1 MKKSIAL
8 FLCTLVTTVS
18 VPSHAHD
25 SPTPRR
31 LIVPYTSGG
40 GSDMLSRALGQK
52 LSQALGEPVIV
63 ENRPGANG
71 YIAAGVVAKSP
82 PDGHT
87 LLVGGNALIIGPML
101 YSSHKLNTLKDFT
114 PIASLVRVTLVL
126 ISSPGLPANN
136 GREFV
141 QMARKEKN
149 LSYASPSPGIMFAT
163 EQIKALAGVDLMR
176 VSYRGAP
183 EGFID
188 VTSGRVSVMFD
199 SVAAELPNI
208 KSGRA
213 KPLVVT
219 SDNRHPLLPD
229 VPTLVESGIA
239 GYVEDNYI
247 GVLGPA
253 GMDPHVVDTLN
264 AAMLKVLR
272 DPEFKA
278 FAEKLGFLPSPTSPR
293 VFRDMLA
300 ATTARYQQIANQ
312 LGLKPE

>member
-1 MKKSIAL
+1 MKNSIAL
-8 FLCTLVTTVS
+8 LFCALVTTVS
-18 VPSHAHD
+18 MPSHAND
-25 SPTPRR
+25 STTPRR
-31 LIVPYTSGG
+31 LIVPYTAGG
-40 GSDMLSRALGQK
+40 GSDTLSRAIGQK
-52 LSQALGEPVIV
+52 LSQVLGEPVVV

-71 YIAAGVVAKSP
+71 YIAAGVVAKNP
-82 PDGHT
+82 PDGRT

-101 YSSHKLNTLKDFT
+101 YSSHKLNALKDFT

-126 ISSPGLPANN
+126 VSSPGLPANN

-141 QMARKEKN
+141 QMARKEKD

-229 VPTLVESGIA
+229 VPTLAESGIP

-247 GVLGPA
+247 GILGPA

-264 AAMLKVLR
+264 AALLKVLR

-278 FAEKLGFLPSPTSPR
+278 FAERLGFLPSPASPKA
-293 VFRDMLA
+293 FRDMLG
-300 ATTARYQQIANQ
+300 ATTTRYQQIADH